1 MIKFQHKIELSWFVV
16 HATSLT
22 IVRKK
27 GQATLRSHILG
38 IETGHYVQDL
48 NWVGPTSSV
57 LKETSN
63 GIDSSFDVICS
74 HA

>member
-38 IETGHYVQDL
+38 IETGHYIQDF
-48 NWVGPTSSV
+48 N
-57 LKETSN
+57 
-63 GIDSSFDVICS
+63 
-74 HA
+74 

>member
-1 MIKFQHKIELSWFVV
+1 MDKNSLKMIKFQHKIELSWFVV

-38 IETGHYVQDL
+38 IETGHYIQDF
-48 NWVGPTSSV
+48 N
-57 LKETSN
+57 
-63 GIDSSFDVICS
+63 
-74 HA
+74 